1 MEHLAAEGQHIF
13 SLEFKS
19 STKTELERN
28 ITEYW
33 RQIIEFL
40 SVCWMFKQITFFQTC
55 QKSNANFELASISW
69 LCSSSV
75 LKGQK
80 APTTLAVYRTT
91 LLRPVSTQV
100 LFLCS
105 HVFLQSAS
113 PFLCGR
119 LEFKMSQPF
128 RKALMASPSLFFRL
142 QIIFQSIR
150 LVTRRLGSPDNR
162 VEACSGFVCLS

>member
-1 MEHLAAEGQHIF
+1 M
-13 SLEFKS
+13 
-19 STKTELERN
+19 
-28 ITEYW
+28 TEYW
-33 RQIIEFL
+33 TQIIEFF
-40 SVCWMFKQITFFQTC
+40 SVCWMFKQITFLQTC
-55 QKSNANFELASISW
+55 QKSNAYFELASISW

-75 LKGQK
+75 PKGQK
-80 APTTLAVYRTT
+80 APATLTVYRTT

-105 HVFLQSAS
+105 HVFHQSAS

-150 LVTRRLGSPDNR
+150 LVSRHPGNPENG
-162 VEACSGFVCLS
+162 VEACSDFVYPELYQMETHNRHRGVHLWEQIV